1 LQQKLKIS
9 CCSLSHREF
18 QTIESIRLLFR
29 VGEIMAWRESGKG
42 RTMSA
47 IEKGKIAVIT
57 GASRGIGR
65 AIAIRFGK
73 DGVAVAV
80 HYARNSEAA
89 ESTVN
94 VIQRAGGTA
103 FAIGAELK
111 SAASVVKFF
120 EKLDAELNRRVGN
133 NQFDILVNNAA
144 IAPNSPVEDTT
155 EELFDQVFALNAKV
169 PFFVTQHALQRLR
182 DGGRIINVSSGATRI
197 ASPKL
202 AAYAMTKGALDV
214 LSRILAKQLG
224 SRNITV
230 NTLAPGATETD
241 MNAERLADPQFR
253 QFATSVALGRIGQ
266 PDDIADVAAFLA
278 SNDGR
283 WVTGQYIDATGGA
296 QL

>member
-1 LQQKLKIS
+1 M
-9 CCSLSHREF
+9 RAM
-18 QTIESIRLLFR
+18 R
-29 VGEIMAWRESGKG
+29 
-42 RTMSA
+42 
-47 IEKGKIAVIT
+47 KGKIAIIT

-65 AIAIRFGK
+65 SIAIRFAR
-73 DGVAVAV
+73 DGFVVVV
-80 HYARNSEAA
+80 HYACNRGAA

-94 VIQRAGGTA
+94 EIERLAGTA
-103 FAIGAELK
+103 FAIGAELR

-120 EKLDAELNRRVGN
+120 EKLDAELNSRFGT

-144 IAPNSPVEDTT
+144 IAPDSSIEDTT
-155 EELFDQVFALNAKV
+155 EELFDEVFALNAKV
-169 PFFVTQHALQRLR
+169 PFFMTQKALQRLR
-182 DGGRIINVSSGATRI
+182 NGGRIINVSSGATRI

-214 LSRILAKQLG
+214 LTLTLAKQLG
-224 SRNITV
+224 SRKITV

-241 MNAERLADPQFR
+241 MNAKRLSDPQFR

-278 SNDGR
+278 SNDAR